1 MDPHPTGS
9 EFRFEKRRADAVLTF
24 VGGESIKG
32 CFFIADGTSLHEGAE
47 RIGDVL
53 NSETGF
59 FPFEVQEEGGT
70 NTVLYNRSRVITVQ
84 VFDEEAQR
92 DPGYAVATRRFASI
106 LLSNG
111 QRLDGSVRVYRPEG
125 RDRLSDWTR
134 QPEIFRYGETDAATF
149 IVNASHIV
157 AVTEDSG
164 SRAKLPQ
171 STSCSTR
178 WRNRER
184 PTCTSR
190 AD

>member
-1 MDPHPTGS
+1 MDPHPPGS
-9 EFRFEKRRADAVLTF
+9 EFRFEKRRADAVLTL

-32 CFFIADGTSLHEGAE
+32 CFFIADGTPRREGAE
-47 RIGDVL
+47 RIGDLL

-59 FPFEVQEEGGT
+59 FPFEVQQEGGT

-134 QPEIFRYGETDAATF
+134 QPEVFRYVETDAATF
-149 IVNASHIV
+149 IVNAAHIV
-157 AVTEDSG
+157 AVTEVSG
-164 SRAKLPQ
+164 S
-171 STSCSTR
+171 
-178 WRNRER
+178 
-184 PTCTSR
+184 
-190 AD
+190 